1 MRPRQ
6 PGSAIHCPRSN
17 LVTQLNSAPNIL
29 WTTPNREAVVG
40 IKVKNLRN
48 LFVSTYDTQ
57 DPDSPAPNKHGYQR
71 NPDERRFKPI
81 GEYFAEN
88 PYLVPPILVSVRVD
102 VDSDIRTVA
111 ELLAAN
117 NMAEIAKRYGHQVA
131 SVIDGQHRI
140 GGMLHAA
147 KFDKDFAE
155 FLVPVTLFFG
165 LSFEA
170 EAEVFNTINSS
181 QRKLPKALIEVTR
194 GDISERE
201 ELTHAQMVRK
211 IAFGIARD
219 KDSVWFDQINMTGGR
234 APSQKV
240 TYEGLRRSVAN
251 MFPANLLS
259 RLRQAGLDPLD
270 DAAKPFWRKVGEL
283 FPDAWNGRSRTVTD
297 PDTNQSHEETVQY
310 RLKELVGV
318 ASLSRLG
325 QDIMSSSVEAYQE
338 YGIDFDKAMSKKM
351 SRLAH
356 VDWEK
361 TDTNPWMASQAGFA
375 GQAKLYGDLHKLVY
389 EGVDPNGN
397 AVD

>member
-1 MRPRQ
+1 VNQ
-6 PGSAIHCPRSN
+6 FKSTDA
-17 LVTQLNSAPNIL
+17 IL
-29 WTTPNREAVVG
+29 WTTPNREAVVA
-40 IKVKNLRN
+40 IKVKNLAH

-71 NPDERRFKPI
+71 NPDEKRFKQI

-88 PYLVPPILVSVRVD
+88 PYLVPPILVSVRLD
-102 VDSDIRTVA
+102 ADSDIRTAA
-111 ELLAAN
+111 ELLSSN
-117 NMAEIAKRYGHQVA
+117 NMTEFGKRYGRHVA

-147 KFDKDFAE
+147 KSDKAFAE
-155 FLVPVTLFFG
+155 YLVPVTLFFG

-219 KDSVWFDQINMTGGR
+219 KDSAWFDQINMTGGR

-270 DAAKPFWRKVGEL
+270 DAAKPFWQKISEI
-283 FPDAWNGRSRTVTD
+283 FPNAWNGTNRPVTD
-297 PDTNQSHEETVQY
+297 PDTHETHEEPVQY

-338 YGIDFDKAMSKKM
+338 YGIDFNKAMSKKM
-351 SRLAH
+351 ARLAH

-361 TDTNPWMASQAGFA
+361 TETNPWMASQAGFA
-375 GQAKLYGDLHKLVY
+375 GQAKLYGDLHRLVY

-397 AVD
+397 EVQ

>member
-1 MRPRQ
+1 M
-6 PGSAIHCPRSN
+6 
-17 LVTQLNSAPNIL
+17 TQLKSGDNIL
-29 WTTPNREAVVG
+29 WTTPNREAVVA
-40 IKVKNLRN
+40 IKVKNLAD

-71 NPDERRFKPI
+71 NPDEKRFKQI
-81 GEYFAEN
+81 GEYFADN
-88 PYLVPPILVSVRVD
+88 PYLVPPILVSVRLD
-102 VDSDIRTVA
+102 ADSDIRT
-111 ELLAAN
+111 AADLISSN
-117 NMAEIAKRYGHQVA
+117 NMKELAKRYGRHVA

-147 KFDKDFAE
+147 KSDKDFAE

-201 ELTHAQMVRK
+201 ELTHAQVVRK

-259 RLRQAGLDPLD
+259 RLRQADLDPLD
-270 DAAKPFWRKVGEL
+270 DAAKPFWQKISEI
-283 FPDAWNGRSRTVTD
+283 FPDAWNGTNRTVTD
-297 PDTNQSHEETVQY
+297 PDTHENREEPVQY

-325 QDIMSSSVEAYQE
+325 QDIVSSSVEAHQE

-351 SRLAH
+351 FRLAH

-361 TDTNPWMASQAGFA
+361 AETNPWMASQAGFA
-375 GQAKLYGDLHKLVY
+375 GQAKLYGDLHRLVY
-389 EGVDPNGN
+389 EGVDPNGTQ
-397 AVD
+397 VQ

>member
-1 MRPRQ
+1 MSQ
-6 PGSAIHCPRSN
+6 FKSTH
-17 LVTQLNSAPNIL
+17 NIL

-40 IKVKNLRN
+40 IKVKNLRH
-48 LFVSTYDTQ
+48 LFVSTYDAQ

-71 NPDERRFKPI
+71 NPDEKRFKQI
-81 GEYFAEN
+81 GEYFADN
-88 PYLVPPILVSVRVD
+88 PYLVPPILVSVRRD
-102 VDSDIRTVA
+102 ADSDIRA
-111 ELLAAN
+111 IADLLASN
-117 NMAEIAKRYGHQVA
+117 NLEEVAKRYGRHVT

-147 KFDKDFAE
+147 KTDKEFAE

-165 LSFEA
+165 LTFEE

-259 RLRQAGLDPLD
+259 RLRQAGLDPLE
-270 DAAKPFWRKVGEL
+270 DAAKPFWKKISEL
-283 FPDAWNGRSRTVTD
+283 FPDAWNGSNRTVTD
-297 PDTNQSHEETVQY
+297 PDTDETREEPVQY

-325 QDIMSSSVEAYQE
+325 QDILSSSVEANQE
-338 YGIDFDKAMSKKM
+338 YGIDFNKAMTKKM

-361 TDTNPWMASQAGFA
+361 TETNPWMASQAGFA

-397 AVD
+397 AVQ

>member
-1 MRPRQ
+1 MTQ
-6 PGSAIHCPRSN
+6 FKSAD
-17 LVTQLNSAPNIL
+17 NIL

-40 IKVKNLRN
+40 IKVKNLRD
-48 LFVSTYDTQ
+48 LFVSTYDTE

-71 NPDERRFKPI
+71 NPDEKRFKQI
-81 GEYFAEN
+81 GDYFADN
-88 PYLVPPILVSVRVD
+88 PYLVPPILVSVRLD
-102 VDSDIRTVA
+102 ADSDIRTA
-111 ELLAAN
+111 ADLLSSN
-117 NMAEIAKRYGHQVA
+117 NMKELAKRYGRHIA

-147 KFDKDFAE
+147 KSDKDFAE

-201 ELTHAQMVRK
+201 ELTHAQVVRK

-234 APSQKV
+234 APTQKV

-259 RLRQAGLDPLD
+259 RLRQAGLDPLN
-270 DAAKPFWRKVGEL
+270 DAAKPFWGKISEI
-283 FPDAWNGRSRTVTD
+283 FPDAWHGTNRTVTD
-297 PDTNQSHEETVQY
+297 PDTHETREEPVQY

-325 QDIMSSSVEAYQE
+325 QDIVSSSVEAYQE
-338 YGIDFDKAMSKKM
+338 YGIDFNKAMSKKM

-361 TDTNPWMASQAGFA
+361 AETNPWMASQAGFA
-375 GQAKLYGDLHKLVY
+375 GQAKLYGDLHRLVY

-397 AVD
+397 QVQ

>member
-1 MRPRQ
+1 
-6 PGSAIHCPRSN
+6 
-17 LVTQLNSAPNIL
+17 VTQFKSADNIL

-40 IKVKNLRN
+40 IKVKNLRD
-48 LFVSTYDTQ
+48 LFVSTYDTE

-71 NPDERRFKPI
+71 NPDEKRFKQI
-81 GEYFAEN
+81 GDYFADN
-88 PYLVPPILVSVRVD
+88 PYLVPPILVSVRLD
-102 VDSDIRTVA
+102 ADSDIRTA
-111 ELLAAN
+111 ADLLSSN
-117 NMAEIAKRYGHQVA
+117 NMKELAKRYGRHIA

-147 KFDKDFAE
+147 KSDKDFAE

-201 ELTHAQMVRK
+201 ELTHAQVVRK

-234 APSQKV
+234 APTQKV

-259 RLRQAGLDPLD
+259 RLRQAGLDPLN
-270 DAAKPFWRKVGEL
+270 DAAKPFWGKISEI
-283 FPDAWNGRSRTVTD
+283 FPDAWHGTNRTVTD
-297 PDTNQSHEETVQY
+297 PDTHETREEPVQY

-325 QDIMSSSVEAYQE
+325 QDIVSSSVEAYQE
-338 YGIDFDKAMSKKM
+338 YGIDFNKAMSKKM

-361 TDTNPWMASQAGFA
+361 AETNPWMASQAGFA
-375 GQAKLYGDLHKLVY
+375 GQAKLYGDLHRLVY

-397 AVD
+397 QVQ